1 MLSGKS
7 VGILSSPLLEQS
19 TVTPSEVSV
28 QLQTLGHDDATPTSK
43 ITTTIA
49 VIRNCI
55 VRLQSTNTK
64 KECIYLIVICHCCFA
79 CINKL

>member
-1 MLSGKS
+1 MLYGKS
-7 VGILSSPLLEQS
+7 VGMPPSPLLEQS

-43 ITTTIA
+43 IRANVA

-55 VRLQSTNTK
+55 LRRQSTNTK
-64 KECIYLIVICHCCFA
+64 CIYLIMSNIVMHV
-79 CINKL
+79 